1 MGVGKDRTDSRE
13 RLIVRTGIIGI
24 VANLLLASAK
34 AAAGLAA
41 GSIAMVLDAVN
52 NFSDVMSSVV
62 TIIGTKIASKKPDKK
77 HPLGHGR
84 VEYLAQ
90 MIIAALIIYAGIT
103 ALWESVKKIIEP
115 VEAEHSAVSLA
126 VISVAVVVKIILG
139 FYVKKQGK
147 KAKSDLLI
155 SSGKDAHFDAI
166 LSTAVLVSAVILML
180 FRFNIEAYVSV
191 VISLFIFK
199 AGVEIIFEAVDDM
212 LGHRVETEY
221 TRKVKESVLSFPEVH
236 GVYDV
241 VLHNYGPDRYLASV
255 HIEVKDTLTAAQI
268 DVITREIQAKVL
280 EKHGVIL
287 TAVGIYSVNT
297 SDDECAKIREDIY
310 RLVLSHDHIIQVHG
324 FYADMERKK
333 ISFDFICD
341 FTAPDMKEMYEHILQ
356 DIRNRYKDFDVRI
369 TMDVNITD

>member
-1 MGVGKDRTDSRE
+1 MNSRE
-13 RLIVRTGIIGI
+13 SMIVKTSIVGIVTNIILSSFKAMVGIIT
-24 VANLLLASAK
+24 
-34 AAAGLAA
+34 
-41 GSIAMVLDAVN
+41 GSIAIVLDAVN
-52 NFSDVMSSVV
+52 NLSDALSSTI
-62 TIIGTKIASKKPDKK
+62 TIIGTKLASKAPDRK

-84 VEYLAQ
+84 VEY
-90 MIIAALIIYAGIT
+90 ISAALIAMIVLYAGLTSLI
-103 ALWESVKKIIEP
+103 ESVKKIIDP
-115 VEAEHSAVSLA
+115 VTADYSAASL
-126 VISVAVVVKIILG
+126 VIVAVAVVVKIFLG
-139 FYVKKQGK
+139 TYFIRQGGK
-147 KAKSDLLI
+147 YRSDSLTG
-155 SSGKDAHFDAI
+155 SGKDALLD
-166 LSTAVLVSAVILML
+166 SVVSASTLVAAFIFILFGVSL
-180 FRFNIEAYVSV
+180 EAYLGVL
-191 VISLFIFK
+191 ISLVIIK
-199 AGVEIIFEAVDDM
+199 AGYDM
-212 LGHRVETEY
+212 LRDTVSKIIGVRVD
-221 TRKVKESVLSFPEVH
+221 PEFSKDIKKTISEHPDVS
-236 GVYDV
+236 GAYDLV
-241 VLHNYGPDRYLASV
+241 MHSYGPDRYLASV

-268 DVITREIQAKVL
+268 DVITREIQDKVL